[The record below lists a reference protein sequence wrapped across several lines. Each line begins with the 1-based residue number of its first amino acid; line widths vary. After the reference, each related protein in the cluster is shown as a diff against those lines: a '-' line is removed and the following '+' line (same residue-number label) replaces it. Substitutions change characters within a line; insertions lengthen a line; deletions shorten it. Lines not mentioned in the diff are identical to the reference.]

1 MPFILAWWIF
11 SQMRSRRM
19 GSSSRTLSSRPHI
32 PEMTD
37 DDLQHIITEWTNMSG
52 FLCSLGG
59 VATGGRSVRPLST
72 VPSASSVESLTN
84 LNMYSSTR

>member
-1 MPFILAWWIF
+1 
-11 SQMRSRRM
+11 MRSRRV
-19 GSSSRTLSSRPHI
+19 GSGTKTIMSRPQI

-59 VATGGRSVRPLST
+59 VATGGRSARPLSS
-72 VPSASSVESLTN
+72 VPSASSVESLNT
-84 LNMYSSTR
+84 LSIYSSR

>member
-1 MPFILAWWIF
+1 MVDILYL
-11 SQMRSRRM
+11 QMRSRRV
-19 GSSSRTLSSRPHI
+19 GSSTKTLLSRPQI

-59 VATGGRSVRPLST
+59 VSTGGRSTRPLSS
-72 VPSASSVESLTN
+72 VPSASSVESLNTM
-84 LNMYSSTR
+84 NMYTSSR

>member
-1 MPFILAWWIF
+1 MPFILAWWIY
-11 SQMRSRRM
+11 SHRCAVEGWAVAPERYH
-19 GSSSRTLSSRPHI
+19 HI

-52 FLCSLGG
+52 FLCSLGD
-59 VATGGRSVRPLST
+59 VATGGHTVRPLST

-84 LNMYSSTR
+84 LSIYSSTR

>member
-1 MPFILAWWIF
+1 
-11 SQMRSRRM
+11 MRSRRM

-59 VATGGRSVRPLST
+59 VATGGGLNVRPMST

-84 LNMYSSTR
+84 LSMYSSSR